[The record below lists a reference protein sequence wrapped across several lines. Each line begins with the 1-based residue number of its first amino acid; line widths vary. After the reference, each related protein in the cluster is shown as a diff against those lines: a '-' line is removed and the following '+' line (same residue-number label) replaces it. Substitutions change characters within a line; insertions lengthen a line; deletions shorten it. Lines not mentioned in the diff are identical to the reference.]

1 MTKEILRQEASQAGP
16 RGTGGEKNAK
26 RRESTD
32 YETQFNQITPTRAYG
47 SDYFSC
53 QSKREQKD
61 AAADQS
67 GRMEN
72 NGAGD
77 MDIDRPVPV
86 PCRRNSDQRRC
97 DDQSDGTPI
106 PKDQRQALVKQ
117 SVSVDEDSVGEHA
130 AHPKAQQLN
139 MPARFRW
146 RIAKEVFYQQDTV
159 N

>member
-1 MTKEILRQEASQAGP
+1 MAEKVLGQKAPHARSC
-16 RGTGGEKNAK
+16 GTGCDKNAERCEPPK
-26 RRESTD
+26 DQGQLHQIAPRRTYRSGD
-32 YETQFNQITPTRAYG
+32 
-47 SDYFSC
+47 FSC
-53 QSKREQKD
+53 QSKCEQKD

-72 NGAGD
+72 NSSGD
-77 MDIDRPVPV
+77 MDIDRPAPV

-97 DDQSDGTPI
+97 DDQSEGAPI

-117 SVSVDEDSVGEHA
+117 SVSVDEDSVREHA
-130 AHPKAQQLN
+130 AHPEAQQLN